1 MDSVGS
7 GYKSICAPLFEKL
20 SAMDY
25 DIKVVGLM
33 YQGQEH
39 PYPFSIIPCSSLQNG
54 EAIAINM
61 IALWQPD
68 IVIVA
73 LDLPLQAQYHA
84 RLSPMF
90 QRQPNDPRPTIKY
103 IAITPLENGPL
114 TMTWAAPLINMDGVF
129 FISELGKQ
137 EAHKAGVLKAEHLQ
151 VGVDTESFRL
161 PFPEEKSRLRDGLG
175 IPQDTFVVLTVA
187 DNQER
192 KNLSAAFDIISQL
205 KKKIDRPIK
214 YILVTR
220 EQNQYGW
227 KLRDLALY
235 YGINKEYMC
244 FERGI
249 PREQLWGLYAIADAY
264 LQTSKAEGLGL
275 PVLDAMA
282 VGVPVVATNT
292 GAMTELLFDERG
304 YLIEP
309 EFTTVDVW
317 GNSIRKFIS
326 VDEAVGV
333 LSSLS
338 LPNDN
343 KKVVTLENALEYV
356 KARTWNIPAN
366 QIDLKIKE
374 LFNERK

>member
-1 MDSVGS
+1 MKILAITDFDNVGS
-7 GYKSICAPLFEKL
+7 GYKSICAPLFTKL
-20 SAMDY
+20 TELGY

-54 EAIAINM
+54 EAIAVNM

-90 QRQPNDPRPTIKY
+90 QRPKEDTRPPIKY

-114 TMTWAAPLINMDGVF
+114 TMTWAAPLFNMDAVF

-137 EAHKAGVLKAEHLQ
+137 EAIKAGVLKAEHLQ

-161 PFPEEKSRLRDGLG
+161 HFPDEKKKLRDGLG

-205 KKKIDRPIK
+205 KKKTDKPIK

-220 EQNQYGW
+220 EQNAYGW
-227 KLRDLALY
+227 KLRDLALHF
-235 YGINKEYMC
+235 GINKEYTC
-244 FERGI
+244 YERGI
-249 PREQLWGLYAIADAY
+249 PREQLWGLYAIADVY

-282 VGVPVVATNT
+282 VGIPVVATNT
-292 GAMTELLFDERG
+292 GAMKEVLADGRG
-304 YLIEP
+304 ILIDSA
-309 EFTTVDVW
+309 FGFIDVW
-317 GNSIRKFIS
+317 GNSWRDMIDVEK
-326 VDEAVGV
+326 AAYA
-333 LSSLS
+333 SSLIS
-338 LPNDN
+338 
-343 KKVVTLENALEYV
+343 ENPFDTMPARKYV
-356 KARTWNIPAN
+356 ESRTHDIPAK
-366 QIDLKIKE
+366 QIDDKIKE
-374 LFNERK
+374 LLK